1 MRLKYAT
8 AFVGAMLLVVF
19 TALPSAASG
28 DTLANARSATAI
40 FTDATAALA
49 AGYTLLT
56 DVSDI
61 ACIDQPG
68 LGAMGVHYA
77 NGPLIQSG
85 TLDAARPQALVYE
98 VQPSGRVQL
107 GALEYVVFQSD
118 WDAKH
123 GGPPTLFGQKF
134 MLTPADNRFGLPA
147 FYSLHVWIWKHN
159 PKGTFEMWNPE
170 VHCGGGRDVAQS
182 DDAAPQT
189 ATTSPIWFTCMLDA
203 EDKQART

>member
-1 MRLKYAT
+1 MYLKCAT
-8 AFVGAMLLVVF
+8 AFAGAMLMAAV

-40 FTDATAALA
+40 YTDPTAALA
-49 AGYTLLT
+49 AEYTLLT
-56 DVSDI
+56 DAAD
-61 ACIDQPG
+61 
-68 LGAMGVHYA
+68 L
-77 NGPLIQSG
+77 
-85 TLDAARPQALVYE
+85 ARPQALVYE

-123 GGPPTLFGQKF
+123 RGPPTLFGQTF

-182 DDAAPQT
+182 ADAVPQAAST
-189 ATTSPIWFTCMLDA
+189 QPMSFTYMLDT
-203 EDKQART
+203 EDEQARTE